1 MGSTNL
7 LRDNGFSGRPVYL
20 SDLSACQPNG
30 ALSRDAMPRRWR
42 TMEYEAEGLSGVMLI
57 AGPETAAPEISLPLN
72 AAGWHAVSL
81 GLFADQRQRTG
92 ALVRLSGDDTFSV
105 LDQPPL
111 ESEQPPGNESTPA
124 YRAHEVREMFWR
136 VVDLTGRD
144 LVLGQMQWRV
154 APGEGQG
161 ALTSITSRV
170 AYVKITPLTDAEA
183 AAAQADAARTD
194 TGRLFAHNDAHGPH
208 FSHRP
213 TTAEVMRRELECF
226 RGTDFSRIY
235 WETGSGD
242 ILKYFSKL
250 GRLGTYDDQGDFGRR
265 GDRMHAE
272 SWRSL
277 IRDGIDPFE
286 AALSHAHDLGMELH
300 ASYRVA
306 GFHYPPPLDYNS
318 QGPTFYKFSPRLRS
332 TDKMGRRTPR
342 LSYAYPELRRYVIS
356 LLEEMAGYDV
366 EGVCLLYNRRPPVV
380 EYDPPL
386 VESFQAK
393 YGEDPRQLDDEDPR
407 WLAHK
412 AGALT
417 QFHREVRQA
426 MDEVAEERK
435 LGRRIQVS
443 AVTMRDE
450 RENMLYGMDLKAWI
464 DEGLVDTIIPYTSE
478 RMLDSAAESWSDPES
493 VRYFVELTR
502 GTGCKLA
509 PNIMP
514 RQMSADDY
522 RSRIAGLYSVG
533 VENFLFWDCAPNRA
547 NFTYSYDAMRR
558 LGHRD
563 EIEAWSAEGRPSHGP
578 TRIELKQL
586 GGWDYRYA
594 TPG

>member
-57 AGPETAAPEISLPLN
+57 AGPETAAPEITLPLN
-72 AAGWHAVSL
+72 AAGWHAVSV

-105 LDQPPL
+105 LDQRPL

-124 YRAHEVREMFWR
+124 YRAHEIREMFWR

-272 SWRSL
+272 SWRSM

-318 QGPTFYKFSPRLRS
+318 QGPTFYKYNQRLRS
-332 TDKMGRRTPR
+332 TDKMGRRAPR

-478 RMLDSAAESWSDPES
+478 RMLDSAAESWADPES

-533 VENFLFWDCAPNRA
+533 VENFFFWDCAPNRA